1 MRAMLTT
8 AAAGMLLLS
17 FDGQAAELENF
28 RAGNVAEL
36 AALCGAQPDSSF
48 YEEAMQFCYGYISG
62 AAQFHT
68 AVVAAGGLKPMACPT
83 DDATRDQF
91 ARFFVS
97 WARNSATPDQLR
109 EPPVEGMAR
118 AAAARWPCNRSGS

>member
-1 MRAMLTT
+1 MRAILTT

-17 FDGQAAELENF
+17 TGGRAAELENF
-28 RAGNVAEL
+28 RAGTVADL
-36 AALCGAQPDSSF
+36 AALCGASPASAY

-68 AVVAAGGLKPMACPT
+68 AVVSAGALKPLACPAE
-83 DDATRDQF
+83 DAMRDQF
-91 ARFFVS
+91 ARFFVN
-97 WARNSATPDQLR
+97 WARTSATPDQLR

-118 AAAARWPCNRSGS
+118 AAAARWPCNRDGS

>member
-17 FDGQAAELENF
+17 SHGQAAELDNF
-28 RAGNVAEL
+28 RASTAADL
-36 AALCGAQPDSSF
+36 AALCGASPDSA
-48 YEEAMQFCYGYISG
+48 YYNEAMQFCYGYISG

-68 AVVAAGGLKPMACPT
+68 AVVSAGGLKPIACPT
-83 DDATRDQF
+83 EDATREQF
-91 ARFFVS
+91 ARFFVN
-97 WARNSATPDQLR
+97 WARTSATPDQLR

-118 AAAARWPCNRSGS
+118 AAAARWPCARSGS